1 MFGVIV
7 VHQNTDGVLPQG
19 VLDLGDEGDGL
30 AVFVGTAALHHSDL
44 AGDVDALVVGVGAV
58 TGNHDIVIG
67 GGQIVRYVTVYLQ
80 ERNVGVQAQEG
91 GLAVGIGDLLVAQ
104 QHIVGVDLLTLHA
117 GDGQVGGVHG
127 GGGHHAVVGVPG
139 EGSVGTVAVHIAGGG
154 LVAGGSDDHNAGV
167 IQLVVHVVD
176 EGVLVHGEAAVGA
189 QTQVHG
195 VHAQTAGILQSRQNG
210 DRGGARAAVVKDLH
224 GDDLSVGSHTG
235 EGDGALAVHG
245 IAGGDAGHMGAVLQ
259 ICCIP
264 LAAGGHLS
272 VLTGVVK
279 GEGDL
284 GAEIHIVG
292 GDTGHQGLGV
302 EVGRLQDAA
311 DVVLGEFGVCR
322 GVGKGGM
329 GGIQP
334 GIQHGDGHALTGEL
348 IGGQRHLQGLRIGLL
363 HGGQGVGAC
372 HEGTADAL
380 GALDGLQIL
389 PGGPQGE
396 AVEEHGIGIGIIHLL
411 LPQRAVQTGLHRG
424 LTAQQG
430 LLDLGGGLF
439 GCGGAGGQR
448 LGRQHGGSGLIVQLH
463 QNIHHFIGVLR
474 LGGHLLGGVAH
485 GLGQVGGGDGTNRQ
499 ALCVSA
505 AEAGRIHDSASTEA
519 MHRGSILFF
528 ICKLP
533 FFHRVCRDK
542 RLWAGASSSRL
553 SRTSKRFYIH
563 GRIIAP
569 ESKFFNG

>member
-1 MFGVIV
+1 
-7 VHQNTDGVLPQG
+7 
-19 VLDLGDEGDGL
+19 
-30 AVFVGTAALHHSDL
+30 
-44 AGDVDALVVGVGAV
+44 
-58 TGNHDIVIG
+58 
-67 GGQIVRYVTVYLQ
+67 
-80 ERNVGVQAQEG
+80 
-91 GLAVGIGDLLVAQ
+91 
-104 QHIVGVDLLTLHA
+104 
-117 GDGQVGGVHG
+117 
-127 GGGHHAVVGVPG
+127 
-139 EGSVGTVAVHIAGGG
+139 
-154 LVAGGSDDHNAGV
+154 
-167 IQLVVHVVD
+167 
-176 EGVLVHGEAAVGA
+176 
-189 QTQVHG
+189 
-195 VHAQTAGILQSRQNG
+195 
-210 DRGGARAAVVKDLH
+210 
-224 GDDLSVGSHTG
+224 
-235 EGDGALAVHG
+235 
-245 IAGGDAGHMGAVLQ
+245 MGAVLQ

-272 VLTGVVK
+272 ILTGVVK

-292 GDTGHQGLGV
+292 GDAGHQGLGV